1 MAGDVFHTSNPP
13 ASARKAWY
21 SFRAEL
27 HRRLPELTV
36 VVVAGNHDSASRL
49 EAPEALLRVMRVYMV
64 DGLPR
69 LGREALDLELE
80 YGGSPMLVPA

>member
-1 MAGDVFHTSNPP
+1 
-13 ASARKAWY
+13 
-21 SFRAEL
+21 
-27 HRRLPELTV
+27 